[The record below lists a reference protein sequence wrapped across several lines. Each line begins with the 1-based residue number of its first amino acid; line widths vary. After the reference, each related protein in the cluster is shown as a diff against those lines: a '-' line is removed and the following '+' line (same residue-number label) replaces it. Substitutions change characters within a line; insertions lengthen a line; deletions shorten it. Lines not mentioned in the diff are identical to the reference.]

1 MATTVTL
8 KPNAIDISGS
18 TSGTTTLQATA
29 VAGTTTIT
37 LPAATDTLV
46 GKATTDTLTNKTLTA
61 PVISTISN
69 TGTLTLPTS
78 TDTLVGRA
86 TTDTLTNKTLT
97 TPVISSLSS
106 ASATAL
112 TLQSAGTTAIT
123 VDTSQNVGIGTAS
136 PADKLHVAISSG
148 SLGGIRV
155 QNTNSGGQSAV
166 SYYNDTATQ
175 KADIWWNNSGST
187 LNLRTLST
195 DPMIFYTNN
204 SERMRIDS
212 SGNVLVG
219 TTSAGGYKLNV
230 QAGGSGAVTCFDL
243 GAGNIDIVGGS
254 LAAGVGYVGMGG
266 SHSLAFTRS
275 GTTES
280 MRIDSSGN
288 LLVGTTATASYM
300 DGRIIASATSAN
312 PALTVKS
319 FDATQF
325 CSSMWVAATTGNNIF
340 ANFLTETTATI
351 RGSITYNRAGG
362 LVVYNTTSD
371 YRAKTV
377 NGLVE
382 NALAK
387 VALLKPSTGRMNGA
401 TENIDFF
408 VAHELQ
414 EVVPSAVTG
423 EKDAV
428 NEDST
433 PKYQMVDKSALIP
446 LLTKAIQEL
455 KAEFDAYKATHP

>member
-8 KPNAIDISGS
+8 KPNAIDLSGS

-112 TLQSAGTTAIT
+112 TLQSAGTTAVTI
-123 VDTSQNVGIGTAS
+123 DTSQNVGIGTTSPSGKFDVSGTVVAS
-136 PADKLHVAISSG
+136 GLNARITNTDTDASARAAIQFKTGASSNVWQTFAINGNLTTGVAGVANYTTINSSG
-148 SLGGIRV
+148 SL
-155 QNTNSGGQSAV
+155 
-166 SYYNDTATQ
+166 
-175 KADIWWNNSGST
+175 
-187 LNLRTLST
+187 
-195 DPMIFYTNN
+195 
-204 SERMRIDS
+204 
-212 SGNVLVG
+212 LVG
-219 TTSAGGYKLNV
+219 TTSTVFSEKLSVV
-230 QAGGSGAVTCFDL
+230 QTG
-243 GAGNIDIVGGS
+243 
-254 LAAGVGYVGMGG
+254 
-266 SHSLAFTRS
+266 
-275 GTTES
+275 
-280 MRIDSSGN
+280 
-288 LLVGTTATASYM
+288 ATASFFSTDTATEY
-300 DGRIIASATSAN
+300 GIGITNTATS
-312 PALTVKS
+312 
-319 FDATQF
+319 
-325 CSSMWVAATTGNNIF
+325 GNNG
-340 ANFLTETTATI
+340 FLLLQTEPGRTT
-351 RGSITYNRAGG
+351 RGSVQYNRSGG

-377 NGLVE
+377 NGLVQ
-382 NALAK
+382 NALSK

-401 TENIDFF
+401 TEDIDFF

-455 KAEFDAYKATHP
+455 KSLNDTQAETINALTARVVALEAK